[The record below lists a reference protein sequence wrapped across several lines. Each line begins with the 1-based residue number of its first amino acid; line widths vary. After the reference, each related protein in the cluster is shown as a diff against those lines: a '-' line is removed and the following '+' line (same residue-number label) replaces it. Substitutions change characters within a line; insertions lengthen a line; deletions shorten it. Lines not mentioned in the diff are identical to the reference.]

1 VALRLSR
8 GLLIYA
14 EAETSRSETV
24 DEAGITMDVVGV
36 DLAAP
41 PRAVLA
47 ETRQAARH
55 LIRHAQDQLGHQL
68 RAA

>member
-1 VALRLSR
+1 MALGLPR

-14 EAETSRSETV
+14 EAGTARSETV
-24 DEAGITMDVVGV
+24 DEAGITLDIIGV

-41 PRAVLA
+41 PRAVLT
-47 ETRQAARH
+47 ETRQAARR
-55 LIRHAQDQLGHQL
+55 LIQHAQGHVADPL